1 MINFNV
7 HVEQK
12 RPTPVKQSSIVP
24 VYNSLPPY
32 AQDEKGKIINPTGSY
47 KRVKVGEKNLQEI
60 IDSNID
66 SCNYYRLIDAF
77 NASGDINILNV
88 CPHNDYGD
96 VSKVPFDNVN
106 NVNDYINS
114 IEVEHV
120 EKTVESSSDVSKVDN
135 TKVDNTKVD
144 EKSEVVKDE

>member
-7 HVEQK
+7 HIEQK

-24 VYNSLPPY
+24 IYSSLPPY
-32 AQDEKGKIINPTGSY
+32 AKDEKGDIINSTGSY

-66 SCNYYRLIDAF
+66 QCNYYRLIDAF

-88 CPHNDYGD
+88 CPNNNYGD
-96 VSKVPFDNVN
+96 VSKVPLDNVN
-106 NVNDYINS
+106 NLNNFINGL
-114 IEVEHV
+114 EVKHV
-120 EKTVESSSDVSKVDN
+120 EIEETKVSSDDLKTN
-135 TKVDNTKVD
+135 
-144 EKSEVVKDE
+144 EKSEVIKDE

>member
-24 VYNSLPPY
+24 VYNSLSPY
-32 AQDEKGKIINPTGSY
+32 AQDEKGKIINPTRSY

-88 CPHNDYGD
+88 CPNNNYGD
-96 VSKVPFDNVN
+96 VSKVPLDNVN
-106 NVNDYINS
+106 NINEYINS

-120 EKTVESSSDVSKVDN
+120 EKTEVAKTEVKTDDVKTEVK
-135 TKVDNTKVD
+135 TD